1 MRAVAVAV
9 LALGI
14 LVGSATS
21 ARADKMG
28 FDPSSIYKI
37 PLGDSPTFGPADAP
51 VTIVVFS
58 DHACGYCFRVQQTL
72 SELAEMYPH
81 QLRWVHRTLPL
92 DEDVTLAAEATL
104 AAAAQ
109 GAFKPMSDRLYAL
122 AGRVD
127 REAVELLG
135 RDLGLDMLRFR
146 ADLDAKTYRAQVLN
160 DEQDAIKLGIGGTP
174 AFFINGRPVHGNQPL
189 KLFAD
194 VIDQELARAK
204 ETPGGYAALVAN
216 GKPVADV
223 PGGTDHP
230 AFELNPKELYRVGLG
245 LPGHQLGPDTAP
257 VTIVEFS
264 DFQCP
269 YCQRNAPVLAAIH
282 QKFGNEVRIVFR
294 YLPMSFHRYASLAA
308 EAAIAASVQGKFW
321 PYHDQLFAQFPA
333 IQRADLESAAEKVGL
348 DMVAF
353 KAALDDRRYRSL
365 VVAESA
371 SGLALGID
379 GTPTMFVNGQAIVG
393 AQELADLD
401 RIVTAHLERARG
413 AITAGVPA
421 TDIYA
426 VLMSD
431 AQGVE
436 RADPSRVPI
445 VSVMKIAPRA
455 AERAQMVEAACR
467 EHDAAR
473 AKTTAEGLPANLR
486 TAAAATCSAAGIDL

>member
-1 MRAVAVAV
+1 MRAVAVA
-9 LALGI
+9 LAI
-14 LVGSATS
+14 LVGTATA

-28 FDPSSIYKI
+28 FDPAAIYKV

-58 DHACGYCFRVQQTL
+58 DHACGFCFRVQQTL
-72 SELAEMYPH
+72 SELSELYPH

-109 GAFKPMSDRLYAL
+109 GSFKPMSDRLYSL

-127 REAVELLG
+127 REAVEMIG

-146 ADLDAKTYRAQVLN
+146 ADLDANTYRPQVLA
-160 DEQDAIKLGIGGTP
+160 DAQDAATLGVGGTP
-174 AFFINGRPVHGNQPL
+174 AFFINGRPIHGNQPL

-194 VIDQELARAK
+194 VVDQELARAK
-204 ETPGGYAALVAN
+204 DTTGGYAALVQS
-216 GKPVADV
+216 GKSVADV
-223 PGGTDHP
+223 AGGTDHA
-230 AFELNPKELYRVGLG
+230 AFELDQHELYRVGVG
-245 LPGHQLGPDTAP
+245 LPGHQLGPDNAL
-257 VTIVEFS
+257 VTIVEWS

-282 QKFGNEVRIVFR
+282 QKFGDDVRIVFR

-321 PYHDQLFAQFPA
+321 PFHDQLFAQFPA
-333 IQRADLESAAEKVGL
+333 IQRADLEAAAQTIGL

-379 GTPTMFVNGQAIVG
+379 GTPTMFVNGQAIIG
-393 AQELADLD
+393 ARELDDLD
-401 RIVTAHLERARG
+401 RIVTAHLERARS
-413 AITAGVPA
+413 AVKAGVPA
-421 TDIYA
+421 GDIYA

-431 AQGVE
+431 AQGTE
-436 RADPSRVPI
+436 RADPARVPN
-445 VSVMKIAPRA
+445 VSVMTIAPRA
-455 AERAQMVEAACR
+455 IERAQMVEAACR
-467 EHDAAR
+467 EHDAVR
-473 AKTTAEGLPANLR
+473 AQATATGLPKNLR
-486 TAAAATCSAAGIDL
+486 AAAAATCAAAGIDL